1 MPGENVL
8 PAQYYPDDFQIVS
21 HVVHDASLADLAL
34 VYADRNLILDSAVL
48 CCSGTAVGGTATIEI
63 VKVAS
68 PNIPTSTNIQAGTS
82 ISSTLSIAANSAAT
96 VGTITNTTNFVEIGS
111 WICIKTTV
119 GGGTL
124 ANFRG
129 TINLRFRSRPK

>member
-34 VYADRNLILDSAVL
+34 VYADRNLILDSVVL

-68 PNIPTSTNIQAGTS
+68 GTIPTSTNIQAGTS

-96 VGTITNTTNFVEIGS
+96 TGTIINTTNFVDIGS
-111 WICIKTTV
+111 WICIKTTA
-119 GGGTL
+119 GSGTL
-124 ANFRG
+124 SNFRG
-129 TINLRFRSRPK
+129 TVNLRLRSRPK

>member
-8 PAQYYPDDFQIVS
+8 PVQYYPDDFQRIT

-34 VYADRNLILDSAVL
+34 VYADRNLIVDSVLL
-48 CCSGTAVGGTATIEI
+48 CCSGTAVGGSATIEL

-68 PNIPTSTNIQAGTS
+68 GTIPTSTNIQSGTS
-82 ISSTLSIAANSAAT
+82 ISSTMSIAANSAAT
-96 VGTITNTTNFVEIGS
+96 AGTITNTTNFVDIGS
-111 WICIKTTV
+111 WICIKTTA

-124 ANFRG
+124 SNFRG
-129 TINLRFRSRPK
+129 TIHMRFRSRPK